1 MSAVFLCLEKEGKMP
16 QVTKE
21 QIRRAKQPDLLTY
34 LQAYE
39 PQELVKVSSGVHCT
53 REHDSLKI
61 SNGKWCW
68 WSKGIGGRSAL
79 DYLIKVRGIAF
90 TDAVLM
96 LCDGRRAHRVPC
108 PMDTE
113 AKRKLIELPKAYVNN
128 DRITRYLMN
137 RGIDRSIIERC
148 IADGLLY
155 EDVRHNCVFIGLD
168 GQTPKYAM
176 LRGISSKTRFMG
188 EVQGS
193 DKRYSFSLNLNPK
206 DTRLFLFESAIDLLS
221 YISLEWVRGAQSN
234 SNYLSLSGVYRPGKN
249 APHLPVSLERYL
261 NKHRHIR
268 DVVLCLD
275 NDEAGRIA
283 TGAIRTLL
291 SDSYVVQDMPPP
303 NGKDYNDCLMAY
315 QQLNQKSKAR
325 GAKGA
330 PYYFKGDLVR

>member
-1 MSAVFLCLEKEGKMP
+1 MQ

-34 LQAYE
+34 LQEYE
-39 PQELVKVSSGVHCT
+39 PQELVKVSPGVHCT
-53 REHDSLKI
+53 RTHDSLKI

-96 LCDGRRAHRVPC
+96 LCDGRIAHRASR
-108 PMDTE
+108 PMN
-113 AKRKLIELPKAYVNN
+113 AGNNRKLFELPKAYISN
-128 DRITRYLMN
+128 DRIVRYLMN
-137 RGIDRSIIERC
+137 RGIDRSIIDRC

-155 EDVRHNCVFIGLD
+155 EDIRHNCVFVGLY

-176 LRGISSKTRFMG
+176 LRGTSSKTRFMG

-193 DKRYSFSLNLNPK
+193 DKRYSFSLNLNPEV
-206 DTRLFLFESAIDLLS
+206 TRLFVFESAVDLLS
-221 YISLEWVRGAQSN
+221 YISLERVRGEQPN

-261 NKHRHIR
+261 SENRHFRQVI
-268 DVVLCLD
+268 LCLD

-283 TGAIRTLL
+283 TDAIRTLL
-291 SDSYVVQDMPPP
+291 SKVYIVQDMPPP

-315 QQLNQKSKAR
+315 KQLNQRCKTR

-330 PYYFKGDLVR
+330 PYYFKEELAK

>member
-1 MSAVFLCLEKEGKMP
+1 MP

-21 QIRRAKQPDLLTY
+21 QIRRAKQPDMLTY
-34 LQAYE
+34 LQEYE
-39 PQELVKVSSGVHCT
+39 PQELVKVSPGVYCT
-53 REHDSLKI
+53 RTHDSLKI

-96 LCDGRRAHRVPC
+96 LCDVSMTTRVQYKANTGTRRKPFV
-108 PMDTE
+108 
-113 AKRKLIELPKAYVNN
+113 LPNAYVNN
-128 DRITRYLMN
+128 DRVTRYLMN

-148 IADGLLY
+148 ITDGLLY
-155 EDVRHNCVFIGLD
+155 EDVRHNCVFVGLD

-176 LRGISSKTRFMG
+176 LRGTSSKIRFMG
-188 EVQGS
+188 EVQRS
-193 DKRYSFSLNLNPK
+193 NKRYSFSLSENPK
-206 DTRLFLFESAIDLLS
+206 ADSLLVFESAIDLLS
-221 YISLEWVRGAQSN
+221 YISIERLKGVEPQ

-249 APHLPVSLERYL
+249 ASHLPVSLERYL
-261 NKHRHIR
+261 NEYRHIR
-268 DVVLCLD
+268 KIVLCLD

-283 TGAIRTLL
+283 TDAIRTLL

-303 NGKDYNDCLMAY
+303 NGKDCNDYLMAY
-315 QQLNQKSKAR
+315 KQLNQKSKTR

-330 PYYFKGDLVR
+330 SYYFKEELSR